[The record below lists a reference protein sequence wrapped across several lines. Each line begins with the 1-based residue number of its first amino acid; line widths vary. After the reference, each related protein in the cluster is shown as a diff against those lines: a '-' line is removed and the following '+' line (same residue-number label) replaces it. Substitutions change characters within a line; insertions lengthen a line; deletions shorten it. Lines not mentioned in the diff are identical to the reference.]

1 MGSQKVV
8 HWEERRD
15 AVRSRAERA
24 HPGANSGLA
33 HGPGARPA
41 RAHLRGSAPGW
52 CAVASGPWAPA
63 RAAISCS
70 RPRAS
75 RCLSGAAPVHP
86 AKWLPRARRGSEAL
100 LPGRCSRRPPE
111 GAPRPRLGLPAT
123 SGRPGRPR
131 PFPPPPPS
139 GLGADAGPRA
149 RADLRAE
156 RRMGARE
163 EKSRGGGGGG
173 GVPWPEAVWQRARC
187 WGSLPA
193 GAGAPWER
201 GDPRSRGPAA
211 KLGSSALLLCSHR
224 CRRRPHSTGSMD
236 PLLGLKSRLRN

>member
-1 MGSQKVV
+1 MAGRDQGCCPTSYKAWDRSHDSYQDQNVDNSELDKPCPRASQSL
-8 HWEERRD
+8 WEARKLCIGKKEGTQSAAAQNARTRP
-15 AVRSRAERA
+15 ARL
-24 HPGANSGLA
+24 GANSGLA

-131 PFPPPPPS
+131 PFPAPAPPQ
-139 GLGADAGPRA
+139 R
-149 RADLRAE
+149 
-156 RRMGARE
+156 
-163 EKSRGGGGGG
+163 
-173 GVPWPEAVWQRARC
+173 PW
-187 WGSLPA
+187 G
-193 GAGAPWER
+193 
-201 GDPRSRGPAA
+201 
-211 KLGSSALLLCSHR
+211 
-224 CRRRPHSTGSMD
+224 
-236 PLLGLKSRLRN
+236 